1 LKPASRSSSAARRTL
16 IYRLRTGWAARARP
30 LPDGRKQII
39 LVFLPGDLFGTKC
52 MFLVR
57 QPDAIEAL
65 DTVSVEWIDH
75 RELGELVRANH
86 DAALRLNWQA
96 IEDER
101 RLHNWVVGL
110 GRGDAEERIAAMLL
124 DFRWRLGRL
133 SLVRNETYRFPMTQ
147 QQIGDYLGLTM
158 VHVNR
163 VLKRLRDGGLATI
176 QNKLVTIHDVAGLQA
191 MAFQV
196 QDVFEQR
203 IAAR

>member
-1 LKPASRSSSAARRTL
+1 
-16 IYRLRTGWAARARP
+16 
-30 LPDGRKQII
+30 
-39 LVFLPGDLFGTKC
+39 

-57 QPDAIEAL
+57 QPDAIDAL
-65 DTVSVEWIDH
+65 DTVSAEWIDRH
-75 RELGELVRANH
+75 ELGSLIRTNP
-86 DAALRLNWQA
+86 DAALRMNWQA

-110 GRGDAEERIAAMLL
+110 GRGDAAERIAAMLI

-133 SLVRNETYRFPMTQ
+133 GLVRDETYRFPMTQ

-163 VLKRLRDGGLATI
+163 VLKRLRDTGLATI
-176 QNKLVTIHDVAGLQA
+176 QNKLSTINDVEGLQA

-196 QDVFEQR
+196 QDVFEQKVAEQMV
-203 IAAR
+203 AAR